1 MVTMTTP
8 HAAPALPLDADPDLV
23 DRIFDYLLSEIPGF
37 ADSVERARLAELKT
51 AVRAEFAGDRQRVA
65 PRTAAGRRDVVV
77 QVLALF
83 NGRNATQVARR
94 LNISRA
100 SVYRYIKQ
108 AGSATPAEKESLFS
122 GRIETAGGVASAN
135 PTALQTPLIE

>member
-1 MVTMTTP
+1 MVTMIQTP
-8 HAAPALPLDADPDLV
+8 TVPQTMPADADLV
-23 DRIFDYLLSEIPGF
+23 DRIFDYLLTEIPGF
-37 ADSVERARLAELKT
+37 AESVERARLAELKT
-51 AVRAEFAGDRQRVA
+51 AVRAEFAGDRQRIA
-65 PRTAAGRRDVVV
+65 PRTAAGRRDTVA

-108 AGSATPAEKESLFS
+108 AGHATPGEKESLFA
-122 GRIETAGGVASAN
+122 GRNETAGGVASADK
-135 PTALQTPLIE
+135 PAPQLPLE

>member
-1 MVTMTTP
+1 MVTMIQTP
-8 HAAPALPLDADPDLV
+8 TVPQTMPADADLV
-23 DRIFDYLLSEIPGF
+23 DRIFDYLLTEIPGF
-37 ADSVERARLAELKT
+37 AESVERARLAELKT
-51 AVRAEFAGDRQRVA
+51 AVRAEFAGDRQRIA
-65 PRTAAGRRDVVV
+65 PRTAAGRRDTVA

-108 AGSATPAEKESLFS
+108 SGPATPGEKESLFA
-122 GRIETAGGVASAN
+122 GRNETAGGVASADKSA
-135 PTALQTPLIE
+135 PQLPLE

>member
-1 MVTMTTP
+1 MVTMTQP
-8 HAAPALPLDADPDLV
+8 HTVPPVLPDDADLV
-23 DRIFDYLLSEIPGF
+23 DRIFDYLLTEIPGF
-37 ADSVERARLAELKT
+37 AQSVERARVAELKA
-51 AVRAEFAGDRQRVA
+51 AVRSEFAGDRQRIA
-65 PRTAAGRRDVVV
+65 PRTAAGRRDTVA

-108 AGSATPAEKESLFS
+108 AGPAMPGEKESLFA
-122 GRIETAGGVASAN
+122 GRNETAAGVASSDKPA
-135 PTALQTPLIE
+135 PQLPLE

>member
-1 MVTMTTP
+1 MVTMTVEKM
-8 HAAPALPLDADPDLV
+8 APALPRDADADLV
-23 DRIFDYLLSEIPGF
+23 DRIFDYLLTEIPGF
-37 ADSVERARLAELKT
+37 ADSVERSRLAELKT
-51 AVRAEFAGDRQRVA
+51 AVRTEFAGDRQRIA
-65 PRTAAGRRDVVV
+65 PRTAAGRRDTVA

-108 AGSATPAEKESLFS
+108 AGPAMPGEKESLFA
-122 GRIETAGGVASAN
+122 GRIETTGGVASGS
-135 PTALQTPLIE
+135 PTATQPPLIE

>member
-1 MVTMTTP
+1 MVTMIQTP
-8 HAAPALPLDADPDLV
+8 SVPQTMPADADLV
-23 DRIFDYLLSEIPGF
+23 DRIFDYLLTEIPGF
-37 ADSVERARLAELKT
+37 AESVERARLAELKT
-51 AVRAEFAGDRQRVA
+51 AVRAEFAGDRQRIA
-65 PRTAAGRRDVVV
+65 PRTAAGRRDTVA

-108 AGSATPAEKESLFS
+108 AGPATPGEKESLFA
-122 GRIETAGGVASAN
+122 GRNETAGGVASADK
-135 PTALQTPLIE
+135 PAPQLPLE